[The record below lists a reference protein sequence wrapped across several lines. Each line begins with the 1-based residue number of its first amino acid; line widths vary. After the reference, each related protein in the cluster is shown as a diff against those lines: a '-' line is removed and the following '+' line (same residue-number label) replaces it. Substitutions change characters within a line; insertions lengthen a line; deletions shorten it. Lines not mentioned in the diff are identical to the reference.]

1 MSWICKNCS
10 HSNLDED
17 TVCIVCD
24 TPRDDRV
31 ESLEDNSHIEERE
44 RNRSEYS
51 GSLREESETSFAE
64 THRDDIISHSEIVR
78 RDYSRVSRKGILSKV
93 FPILILLCSFI
104 VGQVIEYYTYVKYG
118 YVFILTEFLE
128 ATATYDFN
136 CLTLLLITTIVGALS
151 GGLYINLICYFADKR
166 KYINHWIISIAFAIL
181 IGVNPALGAPF
192 AVIVAIILTIFRA
205 KHGTKILAILL
216 AVISV
221 ASLVVVV
228 PVAMTLPA
236 IYVVTIDYQDG
247 SESTEQIRV
256 TIGDEMPDL
265 DEPSR
270 IGYTFLGI
278 FDEQVG
284 GTQYYDAGMNNVKNW
299 DVDGNTTLY
308 AQWSANAYTITFDK
322 RGGILGTNNVEAI
335 YDSVMP
341 DAEPPVRTG
350 YTFEGYYDSIYGG
363 EQYYNASMQG
373 IGHWDIAENIT
384 LYAYWSAN
392 TYSITF
398 DKQGGTG
405 GTDSVLATFD
415 MAMPNAEAPLRDGYT
430 FLGYFD
436 DINDGTQYYDSSMQ
450 SMINW
455 DQPSDTTL
463 YAQWAVNSYIVTFDK
478 QSGTGGTDSVVATYD
493 MEMPDA
499 EAPVRTGYSFEGYFD
514 SVVGG
519 TQYYDFSMQSLVNW
533 NKTADSVLYA
543 HWSANTYSIILDL
556 QGGTGGTSRVTATY
570 GQRMPSAIMPTKAGY
585 DFNGFYTGLNGAGTQ
600 YYSSN
605 MSSSRSWNI
614 ASDTILYAY
623 WTVSD
628 ITASASPSSLTD
640 IDSSKTTTIN
650 VSGGSGS
657 YSYAVTNNPSGVSW
671 SFNGNILTLRKTGDS
686 ASGSVTIRVTDN
698 VTNATDTCAV
708 RYTTTGGCVATG
720 TLITLSD
727 GSQVPVERLTG
738 DEMLLVWNM
747 YTGDFDSAPIL
758 FIDQDD
764 SKEYEVINLK
774 FSDGTEVKVITEH
787 AFWDFNLN
795 EYVFLDK
802 NASQYIGHWF
812 NKQTGTGTDFAWTKV
827 QLVSVTIYKEYSIAW
842 SPVTYGH
849 LCYYVNGMLSMP
861 GNTEGLINIFDV
873 NSEQMAYD
881 ADQMREDIE
890 LYGLY
895 TYDEFNSVMPVSEVL
910 FNAFNGQYLKVAIGK
925 GIIDWERIKD
935 LISRYDIG

>member
-1 MSWICKNCS
+1 MGWICGYCGQFNE
-10 HSNLDED
+10 DESRD
-17 TVCIVCD
+17 TCEVCD
-24 TPRDDRV
+24 RPRSNDRTYARDDAHAEEHDGITHT
-31 ESLEDNSHIEERE
+31 ESVPSISIVADDDSISYIMRRRE
-44 RNRSEYS
+44 KRTKTINKLLAVFVILVAFIS
-51 GSLREESETSFAE
+51 GQ
-64 THRDDIISHSEIVR
+64 I
-78 RDYSRVSRKGILSKV
+78 
-93 FPILILLCSFI
+93 
-104 VGQVIEYYTYVKYG
+104 IEYYSYINGSYVR
-118 YVFILTEFLE
+118 ILTELLRGNANYE
-128 ATATYDFN
+128 FN
-136 CLTLLLITTIVGALS
+136 TLLFLIITSILGGVALFLHVYIICRLASNRKFVHLWLIAAAYALQMIINPAIGAIVEFCFSIILIVF
-151 GGLYINLICYFADKR
+151 INRRAVRVLAIIAS
-166 KYINHWIISIAFAIL
+166 IISAVGLTSI
-181 IGVNPALGAPF
+181 
-192 AVIVAIILTIFRA
+192 VIVAEIIP
-205 KHGTKILAILL
+205 
-216 AVISV
+216 AVWI
-221 ASLVVVV
+221 
-228 PVAMTLPA
+228 
-236 IYVVTIDYQDG
+236 IKIDYQSGFGDA
-247 SESTEQIRV
+247 EEIRIIEGETMP
-256 TIGDEMPDL
+256 TIHKPE
-265 DEPSR
+265 R
-270 IGYTFLGI
+270 VGYTFVGI
-278 FDEQVG
+278 YDEPDG
-284 GTQYYDAGMNNVKNW
+284 GDQYYDEEMRAVKKW
-299 DVDGNTTLY
+299 DGNENTTLY

-322 RGGILGTNNVEAI
+322 RGGTGGTDSAEAI

-341 DAEPPVRTG
+341 VAEPPVRTG

-363 EQYYNASMQG
+363 EQYYNSSMQG
-373 IGHWDIAENIT
+373 IGDWSIAEDFT
-384 LYAYWSAN
+384 LYAHWSAN

-405 GTDSVLATFD
+405 GTDSVLAAFD
-415 MAMPNAEAPLRDGYT
+415 TAMPNADAPVRDGYT

-436 DINDGTQYYDSSMQ
+436 DVIDGTQYYDSSMQ
-450 SMINW
+450 SMLNW

-514 SVVGG
+514 STVGG
-519 TQYYDFSMQSLVNW
+519 TRYYDSSMNSLVNW
-533 NKTADSVLYA
+533 DKATDSVLYA
-543 HWSANTYSIILDL
+543 HWSANTYSVTLDL

-585 DFNGFYTGLNGAGTQ
+585 DFNGFYTGLNGAGAQ

-614 ASDTILYAY
+614 ARDETLYAY

-628 ITASASPSSLTD
+628 ITASASPNSLSD
-640 IDSSKTTTIN
+640 IDSSKTATIN
-650 VSGGSGS
+650 VSGGSGN
-657 YSYAVTNNPSGVSW
+657 YSYAVTNNPSGVSC

-698 VTNATDTCAV
+698 VTNATDTCTV

-727 GSQVPVERLTG
+727 GSQVPVEKLTG

-747 YTGDFDSAPIL
+747 YTGGFDSAPIL
-758 FIDQDD
+758 FIDQDEY
-764 SKEYEVINLK
+764 KEYEVINLK

-787 AFWDFNLN
+787 AFWDFNRN

-802 NASQYIGHWF
+802 NASQYIEHWF

>member
-1 MSWICKNCS
+1 MGWICGYCGQFNE
-10 HSNLDED
+10 DESRD
-17 TVCIVCD
+17 TCEVCD
-24 TPRDDRV
+24 HPRSNDRMVARDDAHAEEHDGV
-31 ESLEDNSHIEERE
+31 IDTESIPFISITED
-44 RNRSEYS
+44 
-51 GSLREESETSFAE
+51 
-64 THRDDIISHSEIVR
+64 DDPISYDMR
-78 RDYSRVSRKGILSKV
+78 RRAKRAKTINKLLAVFVILV
-93 FPILILLCSFI
+93 AFI
-104 VGQVIEYYTYVKYG
+104 FGQAIEYYSYITRSYVY
-118 YVFILTEFLE
+118 ILTELLRGTSNYEFNTFVFLI
-128 ATATYDFN
+128 
-136 CLTLLLITTIVGALS
+136 ITSVIGGVSLFLHIYLVCKLS
-151 GGLYINLICYFADKR
+151 SNR
-166 KYINHWIISIAFAIL
+166 KYVHLWLIAIVYALQMIINPAIGAIVEFCFSIFLSLFINKRALKVLAIIASIISAVGLTAIL
-181 IGVNPALGAPF
+181 IVAEIIPA
-192 AVIVAIILTIFRA
+192 VWII
-205 KHGTKILAILL
+205 K
-216 AVISV
+216 
-221 ASLVVVV
+221 
-228 PVAMTLPA
+228 
-236 IYVVTIDYQDG
+236 IDYQSGADDV
-247 SESTEQIRV
+247 EEIRIIEGEAMP
-256 TIGDEMPDL
+256 TIQVPE
-265 DEPSR
+265 R
-270 IGYTFLGI
+270 VGYTFVGI
-278 FDEQVG
+278 YDEPEG
-284 GTQYYDAGMNNVKNW
+284 GNQYYDEEMRTVKDW
-299 DVDGNTTLY
+299 DGDENTTLY
-308 AQWSANAYTITFDK
+308 VQWSANTYTITFDK
-322 RGGILGTNNVEAI
+322 RGGILGTNRVEAI
-335 YDSVMP
+335 YDSMMP

-373 IGHWDIAENIT
+373 IGHWDIAEDIT
-384 LYAYWSAN
+384 LYAHWSAN

-415 MAMPNAEAPLRDGYT
+415 MAMPNADAPLRDGYT

-519 TQYYDFSMQSLVNW
+519 TRYYDSSMQSLVNW

-543 HWSANTYSIILDL
+543 HWSANTYSITLDL

-570 GQRMPSAIMPTKAGY
+570 GQRMPSAIMPEKAGY

-614 ASDTILYAY
+614 ARDTILYAY
-623 WTVSD
+623 WTVSV

-671 SFNGNILTLRKTGDS
+671 SFNGNVLILRKTGDS

-698 VTNATDTCAV
+698 VTNATDTCSV

-727 GSQVPVERLTG
+727 GSQVPVEKLTG

-764 SKEYEVINLK
+764 YKEYEVINLK

-802 NASQYIGHWF
+802 NASQYVGHWF
-812 NKQTGTGTDFAWTKV
+812 NKQTGTGNNLAWTKV
-827 QLVSVTIYKEYSIAW
+827 QLIDVEICQEYSIAW

-873 NSEQMAYD
+873 NSEQLAYD
-881 ADQMREDIE
+881 TDQMRDDIE

-895 TYDEFNSVMPVSEVL
+895 TYEEFNSIMPVSEIL

>member
-1 MSWICKNCS
+1 MGWICGYCGQFNE
-10 HSNLDED
+10 DESRD
-17 TVCIVCD
+17 TCEVCD
-24 TPRDDRV
+24 HPRSNDRMVARDDAHAEEHDGV
-31 ESLEDNSHIEERE
+31 IDTESIPFISITED
-44 RNRSEYS
+44 
-51 GSLREESETSFAE
+51 
-64 THRDDIISHSEIVR
+64 DDPISYDMR
-78 RDYSRVSRKGILSKV
+78 RRAKRAKTINKLLAVFVILV
-93 FPILILLCSFI
+93 AFI
-104 VGQVIEYYTYVKYG
+104 FGQAIEYYSYITRSYVY
-118 YVFILTEFLE
+118 ILTELLRGTSNYEFNTFVFLI
-128 ATATYDFN
+128 
-136 CLTLLLITTIVGALS
+136 ITSVIGGVSLFLHIYLVCKLS
-151 GGLYINLICYFADKR
+151 SNR
-166 KYINHWIISIAFAIL
+166 KYVHLWLIAIVYALQMIINPAIGAIVEFCFSIFLSLFINKRALKVLAIIASIISAVGLTAIL
-181 IGVNPALGAPF
+181 IVAEIIPA
-192 AVIVAIILTIFRA
+192 VWII
-205 KHGTKILAILL
+205 K
-216 AVISV
+216 
-221 ASLVVVV
+221 
-228 PVAMTLPA
+228 
-236 IYVVTIDYQDG
+236 IDYQSGADDV
-247 SESTEQIRV
+247 EEIRIIEGEAMP
-256 TIGDEMPDL
+256 TIQVPE
-265 DEPSR
+265 R
-270 IGYTFLGI
+270 VGYTFVGI
-278 FDEQVG
+278 YDEPEG
-284 GTQYYDAGMNNVKNW
+284 GNQYYDEEMRTVKDW
-299 DVDGNTTLY
+299 DGDENTTLY
-308 AQWSANAYTITFDK
+308 VQWSANTYTITFDK
-322 RGGILGTNNVEAI
+322 RGGILGTNRVEAI
-335 YDSVMP
+335 YDSMMP

-373 IGHWDIAENIT
+373 IGHWDIAEDIT
-384 LYAYWSAN
+384 LYAHWSAN

-415 MAMPNAEAPLRDGYT
+415 MAMPNADAPLRDGYT

-519 TQYYDFSMQSLVNW
+519 TRYYDSSMQSLVNW

-543 HWSANTYSIILDL
+543 HWSANTYSITLDL

-570 GQRMPSAIMPTKAGY
+570 GQRMPSAIMPEKAGC
-585 DFNGFYTGLNGAGTQ
+585 
-600 YYSSN
+600 
-605 MSSSRSWNI
+605 
-614 ASDTILYAY
+614 
-623 WTVSD
+623 
-628 ITASASPSSLTD
+628 
-640 IDSSKTTTIN
+640 
-650 VSGGSGS
+650 
-657 YSYAVTNNPSGVSW
+657 
-671 SFNGNILTLRKTGDS
+671 

-698 VTNATDTCAV
+698 VTNATDTCSV

-727 GSQVPVERLTG
+727 GSQVPVEKLTG

-764 SKEYEVINLK
+764 YKEYEVINLK

-802 NASQYIGHWF
+802 NASQYVGHWF
-812 NKQTGTGTDFAWTKV
+812 NKQTGTGNNLAWTKV
-827 QLVSVTIYKEYSIAW
+827 QLIDVEICQEYSIAW

-873 NSEQMAYD
+873 NSEQLAYD
-881 ADQMREDIE
+881 TDQMRDDIE

-895 TYDEFNSVMPVSEVL
+895 TYEEFNSIMPVSEIL

>member
-1 MSWICKNCS
+1 MPTIQVP
-10 HSNLDED
+10 E
-17 TVCIVCD
+17 
-24 TPRDDRV
+24 RV
-31 ESLEDNSHIEERE
+31 
-44 RNRSEYS
+44 
-51 GSLREESETSFAE
+51 
-64 THRDDIISHSEIVR
+64 
-78 RDYSRVSRKGILSKV
+78 
-93 FPILILLCSFI
+93 
-104 VGQVIEYYTYVKYG
+104 
-118 YVFILTEFLE
+118 
-128 ATATYDFN
+128 
-136 CLTLLLITTIVGALS
+136 
-151 GGLYINLICYFADKR
+151 
-166 KYINHWIISIAFAIL
+166 
-181 IGVNPALGAPF
+181 
-192 AVIVAIILTIFRA
+192 
-205 KHGTKILAILL
+205 
-216 AVISV
+216 
-221 ASLVVVV
+221 
-228 PVAMTLPA
+228 
-236 IYVVTIDYQDG
+236 
-247 SESTEQIRV
+247 
-256 TIGDEMPDL
+256 
-265 DEPSR
+265 
-270 IGYTFLGI
+270 GYTFVGI
-278 FDEQVG
+278 YDEPEG
-284 GTQYYDAGMNNVKNW
+284 GNQYYDEEMRTVKDW
-299 DVDGNTTLY
+299 DGDENTTLY
-308 AQWSANAYTITFDK
+308 VQWSANTYTITFDK
-322 RGGILGTNNVEAI
+322 RGGILGTNRVEAI
-335 YDSVMP
+335 YDSMMP

-373 IGHWDIAENIT
+373 IGHWDIAEDIT
-384 LYAYWSAN
+384 LYAHWSAN

-415 MAMPNAEAPLRDGYT
+415 MAMPNADAPLRDGYT

-519 TQYYDFSMQSLVNW
+519 TRYYDSSMQSLVNW

-543 HWSANTYSIILDL
+543 HWSANTYSITLDL

-570 GQRMPSAIMPTKAGY
+570 GQRMPSAIMPEKAGY

-614 ASDTILYAY
+614 ARDTILYAY
-623 WTVSD
+623 WTVSV

-671 SFNGNILTLRKTGDS
+671 SFNGNVLILRKTGDS

-698 VTNATDTCAV
+698 VTNATDTCSV

-727 GSQVPVERLTG
+727 GSQVPVEKLTG

-764 SKEYEVINLK
+764 YKEYEVINLK

-802 NASQYIGHWF
+802 NASQYVGHWF
-812 NKQTGTGTDFAWTKV
+812 NKQTGTGNNLAWTKV
-827 QLVSVTIYKEYSIAW
+827 QLIDVEICQEYSIAW

-873 NSEQMAYD
+873 NSEQLAYD
-881 ADQMREDIE
+881 TDQMRDDIE

-895 TYDEFNSVMPVSEVL
+895 TYEEFNSIMPVSEIL

>member
-24 TPRDDRV
+24 TPRDDRA
-31 ESLEDNSHIEERE
+31 ESHEDNSHTEEHE
-44 RNRSEYS
+44 RDRSDCS
-51 GSLREESETSFAE
+51 DSLRDESDTD
-64 THRDDIISHSEIVR
+64 TRDDIISDSRIAR
-78 RDYSRVSRKGILSKV
+78 RDYTSVPRKSILSKV
-93 FPILILLCSFI
+93 LPILIALCSFV
-104 VGQVIEYYTYVKYG
+104 VGQVIEYYTYANYG
-118 YVFILTEFLE
+118 YVFILTDFLE

-136 CLTLLLITTIVGALS
+136 YLTLLLITTVVGALS
-151 GGLYINLICYFADKR
+151 GGLYIHLICYFADKR
-166 KYINHWIISIAFAIL
+166 KYINNWIISIAFAIL
-181 IGVNPALGAPF
+181 MGVNPALGAPF
-192 AVIVAIILTIFRA
+192 AVIVAIILTIFRVKRCA
-205 KHGTKILAILL
+205 KILAILL
-216 AVISV
+216 AVISL

-247 SESTEQIRV
+247 SESAEQIHV

-284 GTQYYDAGMNNVKNW
+284 GTQYYDASMNKVKNW
-299 DVDGNTTLY
+299 DVEGNATLY
-308 AQWSANAYTITFDK
+308 VQWSANTYTIIFDK
-322 RGGILGTNNVEAI
+322 QGGILGTNSVEAI
-335 YDSVMP
+335 YDSLMP
-341 DAEPPVRTG
+341 IAEPPVRTG
-350 YTFEGYYDSIYGG
+350 YTFDGYYDSVYGG

-373 IGHWDIAENIT
+373 IGHWYIAENVT
-384 LYAYWSAN
+384 LYAHWLAN

-398 DKQGGTG
+398 DKQDGTG
-405 GTDSVLATFD
+405 GTDGVLATFD
-415 MAMPNAEAPLRDGYT
+415 MAMPNADAPLRDGYT

-436 DINDGTQYYDSSMQ
+436 DINDGTQYYDSSMH
-450 SMINW
+450 SVMNW
-455 DQPSDTTL
+455 NQPSDTTL

-478 QSGTGGTDSVVATYD
+478 QGGIGGTDSVEAAFD
-493 MEMPDA
+493 MEMPKA

-514 SVVGG
+514 SEDGG
-519 TQYYDFSMQSLVNW
+519 TQYYDSSMQSLVNW
-533 NKTADSVLYA
+533 NKAADSVLYA
-543 HWSANTYSIILDL
+543 HWSANTYRVTLDL
-556 QGGTGGTSRVTATY
+556 QGGTGGTSGVTATY
-570 GQRMPSAIMPTKAGY
+570 GQRMPSAIMPEKAGY
-585 DFNGFYTGLNGAGTQ
+585 DFNGFYTGLNGTGTQ
-600 YYSSN
+600 YYSGT
-605 MSSSRSWNI
+605 MSSLRSWDI
-614 ASDTILYAY
+614 AGDTTLYAY

-628 ITASASPSSLTD
+628 IIASASPNSLSD
-640 IDSSKTTTIN
+640 IDGSKATIIN

-657 YSYAVTNNPSGVSW
+657 YSYAVTNNPAGVSC
-671 SFNGNILTLRKTGDS
+671 SFSGNVLTLRKTSDS

-698 VTNATDTCAV
+698 VTNATDTCSV
-708 RYTTTGGCVATG
+708 SYTTTGGCVATG

-727 GSQVPVERLTG
+727 GSQVPVEKLTG
-738 DEMLLVWNM
+738 EEMLLVWNM

-758 FIDQDD
+758 FIDQDEY
-764 SKEYEVINLK
+764 KEYEVINLK

-802 NASQYIGHWF
+802 NASKYIGHWF
-812 NKQTGTGTDFAWTKV
+812 NKQTGIGNNLAWTKV
-827 QLVSVTIYKEYSIAW
+827 RLVDVTICQEYSIAW

-873 NSEQMAYD
+873 TGEQMAYD
-881 ADQMREDIE
+881 TDQMRKDIE

-895 TYDEFNSVMPVSEVL
+895 TYEEFNSVMPVSEVL

-935 LISRYDIG
+935 LINRYDMG